1 MATMKDII
9 TSPLLL
15 AMVIIGLLYIVG
27 FSLVYLKKAYTHCL
41 ELGIS
46 KEDLKNVIKSSLV
59 FSIVPSLSIVV
70 GLFALISVLGTV
82 WSWWRLSVIGSLS
95 YESLISSSVASAIGF
110 SSSAEMLEGAT
121 GQQFGVVMILM
132 SIGMLSGF
140 FILLPLGKKLS
151 MSVSKSEENGNG
163 WKYVLSGCFMLCLFA
178 VYIPV
183 LLIGDTVQAAV
194 MLTGLVIAVGLG
206 LLAKN
211 PKLAW
216 LNDFIMAFSMIGG
229 MISSVLWCK
238 LFYSIFADWRYLMK
252 KKGSNKIVITDS
264 FQAWAHKWGRIG
276 TLIALLYMIA
286 IPFVVLTFYDSL
298 PSIGEVINLSTISIL
313 MIYIPVGFSEAIS
326 YTPILG
332 ASSYLTFI
340 TGNIMNLKLPCAVNA
355 MKLAKKEPN
364 TPEGEAISS
373 VAVAICSIMTII
385 ILALAALLS
394 AWISP
399 VFELPAVKTASNYL
413 IPALF
418 GSLTLGLFA
427 STSSGKKVVKNGVMG
442 VVPVIAIIT
451 VLALVV
457 RITTGS
463 SLFGMVGFLILFML
477 PVAIISSRIMWKKNI
492 IKVIDKEDADTE
504 KSE

>member
-1 MATMKDII
+1 
-9 TSPLLL
+9 
-15 AMVIIGLLYIVG
+15 
-27 FSLVYLKKAYTHCL
+27 
-41 ELGIS
+41 
-46 KEDLKNVIKSSLV
+46 
-59 FSIVPSLSIVV
+59 
-70 GLFALISVLGTV
+70 
-82 WSWWRLSVIGSLS
+82 
-95 YESLISSSVASAIGF
+95 
-110 SSSAEMLEGAT
+110 
-121 GQQFGVVMILM
+121 
-132 SIGMLSGF
+132 
-140 FILLPLGKKLS
+140 
-151 MSVSKSEENGNG
+151 
-163 WKYVLSGCFMLCLFA
+163 
-178 VYIPV
+178 
-183 LLIGDTVQAAV
+183 
-194 MLTGLVIAVGLG
+194 
-206 LLAKN
+206 
-211 PKLAW
+211 
-216 LNDFIMAFSMIGG
+216 
-229 MISSVLWCK
+229 
-238 LFYSIFADWRYLMK
+238 MK

-286 IPFVVLTFYDSL
+286 IPFVLLTFYDSL

-313 MIYIPVGFSEAIS
+313 MVYIPVGFSEAIS

-332 ASSYLTFI
+332 ASSYLPFI

-442 VVPVIAIIT
+442 VVPVIVIIT

-492 IKVIDKEDADTE
+492 IKVVDKEDADTE

>member
-1 MATMKDII
+1 
-9 TSPLLL
+9 
-15 AMVIIGLLYIVG
+15 
-27 FSLVYLKKAYTHCL
+27 
-41 ELGIS
+41 
-46 KEDLKNVIKSSLV
+46 
-59 FSIVPSLSIVV
+59 
-70 GLFALISVLGTV
+70 
-82 WSWWRLSVIGSLS
+82 
-95 YESLISSSVASAIGF
+95 
-110 SSSAEMLEGAT
+110 
-121 GQQFGVVMILM
+121 
-132 SIGMLSGF
+132 
-140 FILLPLGKKLS
+140 
-151 MSVSKSEENGNG
+151 
-163 WKYVLSGCFMLCLFA
+163 
-178 VYIPV
+178 
-183 LLIGDTVQAAV
+183 
-194 MLTGLVIAVGLG
+194 
-206 LLAKN
+206 
-211 PKLAW
+211 
-216 LNDFIMAFSMIGG
+216 
-229 MISSVLWCK
+229 
-238 LFYSIFADWRYLMK
+238 MK

-276 TLIALLYMIA
+276 TLIAPLYMIA

-313 MIYIPVGFSEAIS
+313 MVYIPVGFSEAIS

-442 VVPVIAIIT
+442 VVPVIVIIT

-492 IKVIDKEDADTE
+492 IKVVDKEDADTE

>member
-1 MATMKDII
+1 
-9 TSPLLL
+9 
-15 AMVIIGLLYIVG
+15 
-27 FSLVYLKKAYTHCL
+27 
-41 ELGIS
+41 
-46 KEDLKNVIKSSLV
+46 
-59 FSIVPSLSIVV
+59 
-70 GLFALISVLGTV
+70 
-82 WSWWRLSVIGSLS
+82 
-95 YESLISSSVASAIGF
+95 
-110 SSSAEMLEGAT
+110 
-121 GQQFGVVMILM
+121 
-132 SIGMLSGF
+132 
-140 FILLPLGKKLS
+140 
-151 MSVSKSEENGNG
+151 
-163 WKYVLSGCFMLCLFA
+163 
-178 VYIPV
+178 
-183 LLIGDTVQAAV
+183 
-194 MLTGLVIAVGLG
+194 
-206 LLAKN
+206 
-211 PKLAW
+211 
-216 LNDFIMAFSMIGG
+216 
-229 MISSVLWCK
+229 
-238 LFYSIFADWRYLMK
+238 MK
-252 KKGSNKIVITDS
+252 KKDSNKIVITDS

-286 IPFVVLTFYDSL
+286 LPFIVLGFYDSIPTL
-298 PSIGEVINLSTISIL
+298 GQVINLSTISIL

-373 VAVAICSIMTII
+373 VAVAVCSIMTIV

-399 VFELPAVKTASNYL
+399 IFELPAVKTASNYL

-442 VVPVIAIIT
+442 VVPVIIIIT
-451 VLALVV
+451 ILALVV

-477 PVAIISSRIMWKKNI
+477 PISIISSRIMWKKKI
-492 IKVIDKEDADTE
+492 IQVVDKENA
-504 KSE
+504 

>member
-1 MATMKDII
+1 
-9 TSPLLL
+9 
-15 AMVIIGLLYIVG
+15 
-27 FSLVYLKKAYTHCL
+27 
-41 ELGIS
+41 
-46 KEDLKNVIKSSLV
+46 
-59 FSIVPSLSIVV
+59 
-70 GLFALISVLGTV
+70 
-82 WSWWRLSVIGSLS
+82 
-95 YESLISSSVASAIGF
+95 
-110 SSSAEMLEGAT
+110 
-121 GQQFGVVMILM
+121 
-132 SIGMLSGF
+132 
-140 FILLPLGKKLS
+140 
-151 MSVSKSEENGNG
+151 
-163 WKYVLSGCFMLCLFA
+163 
-178 VYIPV
+178 
-183 LLIGDTVQAAV
+183 
-194 MLTGLVIAVGLG
+194 
-206 LLAKN
+206 
-211 PKLAW
+211 
-216 LNDFIMAFSMIGG
+216 
-229 MISSVLWCK
+229 
-238 LFYSIFADWRYLMK
+238 MK

-313 MIYIPVGFSEAIS
+313 MVYIPVGFSEAIS

-364 TPEGEAISS
+364 TSEGEAISS

-442 VVPVIAIIT
+442 VVPVIVIIT

-477 PVAIISSRIMWKKNI
+477 PVAIISSWIMWKKKI
-492 IKVIDKEDADTE
+492 IQVVDKEDADTE